1 MVKYFT
7 LILLI
12 PFFIVSSVQ
21 AEKIIIGA
29 DVWKDVST
37 KDGKGIYLNLLK
49 RIYSPDGTTIKIDSY
64 NRNLAA
70 FKQNKI
76 DILVGV
82 FREDV
87 HKAILP
93 HWFLDT
99 DDPVLAFYDKKITNI
114 QTPADFAN
122 KLTSWVRGYHFE
134 NFLFYNTNNY
144 PVNSPQ
150 EGFTLLNSKRI
161 DIFIDYKSNLPQKF
175 NKKYSTYEV
184 LPRRHLYLAFQ
195 FNKQGQALADQFDR
209 EMKKLRESG
218 ELATIFGPQY
228 KDSMHDK
235 FSPERK
241 KMIIYTDEVEL
252 LRSYHNKSDKKVST
266 LNNTLS
272 LLFDQLDE
280 YDFEFKILNDYSNIL
295 QNSKQENICYSD
307 MLKTQ
312 VRLKNFNFSSPSSL
326 FLGLRVYSKKRL
338 PYSGKVSIR
347 SVLTGNEDYTLGIVN
362 GRSYGE
368 GLDLKLN
375 SIPGK
380 RIIKL
385 PAELNRMLTIFD
397 HGRFDLMIEYP
408 QDIFMHWGRISTN
421 KLYSYELTQAKPYYL
436 GHMMCA
442 KSESNRIFLN
452 KFNNALKTLVA
463 SGNLLA
469 IQSKNVP
476 VSDKVNFEKYFQQVF
491 N

>member
-1 MVKYFT
+1 
-7 LILLI
+7 
-12 PFFIVSSVQ
+12 VQ
-21 AEKIIIGA
+21 AEKVIVGA

-37 KDGKGIYLNLLK
+37 KDGKGIYLNLLN
-49 RIYSPDGTTIKIDSY
+49 RIYGKDNTSINIDSY

-87 HKAILP
+87 HNAILP

-99 DDPVLAFYDKKITNI
+99 DDPVLAFYHKKTNI
-114 QTPADFAN
+114 QSPADFAN

-150 EGFTLLNSKRI
+150 EGFALLNSKRI
-161 DIFIDYKSNLPQKF
+161 DIFIDYKSNLPKQFNNKF
-175 NKKYSTYEV
+175 ATYEV

-195 FNKQGQALADQFDR
+195 FNKQGQALANKFDS
-209 EMKKLRESG
+209 EMKKLRTSG
-218 ELATIFGPQY
+218 ELASIFALHY

-252 LRSYHNKSDKKVST
+252 LRSYHSKNDKEVST

-280 YDFEFKILNDYSNIL
+280 YDFEFKILNDF
-295 QNSKQENICYSD
+295 SKMLKTNKQDNLCYSD
-307 MLKTQ
+307 MLKTP
-312 VRLKNFNFSSPSSL
+312 VRLKSFDFSSPSSL
-326 FLGLRVYSKKRL
+326 FLGLRAYSKKRL
-338 PYSGKVSIR
+338 PYSGEINIE
-347 SVLTGNEDYTLGIVN
+347 SVLTNNDDYTLGIVN

-368 GLDLKLN
+368 SLDLQLHN
-375 SIPGK
+375 IPSK
-380 RIIKL
+380 RLVKL
-385 PAELNRMLTIFD
+385 PTELNRMLTIFD

-408 QDIFMHWGRISTN
+408 QDIFMHWGRISKN
-421 KLYSYELTQAKPYYL
+421 KLYSYELTQAKSYYL
-436 GHMMCA
+436 GHMMCY
-442 KSESNRIFLN
+442 KSEKNRIFLD
-452 KFNNALKTLVA
+452 KFNRALKRLVA
-463 SGNLLA
+463 SGTLLA

-476 VSDKVNFEKYFQQVF
+476 ASDKVNFEKYFHQVF
-491 N
+491 NSSR

>member
-1 MVKYFT
+1 VH
-7 LILLI
+7 
-12 PFFIVSSVQ
+12 
-21 AEKIIIGA
+21 AEKVIIGA

-49 RIYSPDGTTIKIDSY
+49 RIYGKDNATINIDSY
-64 NRNLAA
+64 NRNLKA
-70 FKQNKI
+70 FEQNKV

-99 DDPVLAFYDKKITNI
+99 DDPVLAFYHRKNTSLLS
-114 QTPADFAN
+114 PADFSN

-144 PVNSPQ
+144 PVNSPE
-150 EGFTLLNSKRI
+150 EGFALLNSKRI
-161 DIFIDYKSNLPQKF
+161 DIFIDYKNNLPKQFNNKF
-175 NKKYSTYEV
+175 STYEV

-195 FNKQGQALADQFDR
+195 FNKQGQALANKFDS
-209 EMKKLRESG
+209 EMQKLRSSG
-218 ELATIFGPQY
+218 ELASIFGLHY
-228 KDSMHDK
+228 KDSMHDT
-235 FSPERK
+235 FSPEKK

-252 LRSYHNKSDKKVST
+252 LRSYHNKDYKEFST

-280 YDFEFKILNDYSNIL
+280 YDFEFKILNDYSKIL
-295 QNSKQENICYSD
+295 QNNKQNNLCYSD

-312 VRLKNFNFSSPSSL
+312 SRTEHFDFSSPSSL
-326 FLGLRVYSKKRL
+326 FLGLRAYSKKPM
-338 PYSGKVSIR
+338 PYSESI
-347 SVLTGNEDYTLGIVN
+347 SIKNVLTQNKDYTLGVVN
-362 GRSYGE
+362 GRSYGDN
-368 GLDLKLN
+368 LDKQISNISDKKL
-375 SIPGK
+375 
-380 RIIKL
+380 IKV
-385 PAELNRMLTIFD
+385 PAELNTMLTIFE

-408 QDIFMHWGRISTN
+408 QDIYVHWEHIGKS

-436 GHMMCA
+436 GHMMCS
-442 KSESNRIFLN
+442 KSKNNRIFLS
-452 KFNNALKTLVA
+452 KFNDALKTLVT
-463 SGNLLA
+463 SGALLA

-476 VSDKVNFEKYFQQVF
+476 ESDKANFKKYFQHVF